1 MTGVEIAVGYVC
13 AYLVRKARR
22 AGQQVDVEVDRAV
35 DAGMGRVHEL
45 VSSAL
50 GGDPS
55 LERAEEQ
62 AEAGEVSER
71 TRRRLAD
78 AVDEAADRDTAFASA
93 LQRAV
98 EQLQEVAGAA
108 IATED
113 GIAIGGNVFI
123 RAEGGAVA
131 AVRMGDVTM
140 GNPPVPGP
148 HKT

>member
-55 LERAEEQ
+55 LERAEQQ

-108 IATED
+108 IATGD